1 MSVGRICVREVD
13 IAEPGENVQTAAMRM
28 HARKVGS
35 LVVVSTSREPIGIVT
50 DRDLTV
56 RVLAQG
62 LDPVETTVAQVM
74 TPRPKVVRDG
84 SSIEESLRV
93 MRAGVFRRVPV
104 VDPSGKLAGLV
115 TLDDILDLLSE
126 EFRDIRGV
134 LEQESPRTFACGS

>member
-1 MSVGRICVREVD
+1 MSVGSICLREVD
-13 IAEPGENVQTAAMRM
+13 IAEPEENVQTAAMRM

-35 LVVVSTSREPIGIVT
+35 LVVVNKSREPIGIVT

-62 LDPVETTVAQVM
+62 RDPVATTLSEVM
-74 TPRPKVVRDG
+74 TPRPKVVREG
-84 SSIEESLRV
+84 SSIEESLRL
-93 MRAGVFRRVPV
+93 MRAGAFRRVPV

-115 TLDDILDLLSE
+115 TLDDVLDLLSE
-126 EFRDIRGV
+126 EFREIRGV